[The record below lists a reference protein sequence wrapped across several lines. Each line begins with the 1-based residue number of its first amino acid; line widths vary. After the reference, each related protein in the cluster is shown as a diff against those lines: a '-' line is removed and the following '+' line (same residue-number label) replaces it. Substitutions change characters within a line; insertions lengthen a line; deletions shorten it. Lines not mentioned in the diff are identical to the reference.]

1 MTWMI
6 YGANGYTGEL
16 IAREAAARGLKPI
29 LAGRNPG
36 KIAALADELGFKHL
50 AFALDDPKVVASH
63 LHGVRVVLLAAG
75 PFSATAPCMISACL
89 IAGVHYVDIT
99 GEIDVFELA
108 ASHDEQAK
116 ARGIVLCP
124 GVGFDV
130 IPTDCIAAK
139 LKEAMPDATE
149 LSLGFD
155 TTISLS
161 PGTLK
166 TTIENMPNGGKVRR
180 DGIIQAVPQAAL
192 TRRIDFGRGAKL
204 AASMPLGDVSTA
216 YYSTGIKDITVYLPA
231 TRSAIVAMRLGDWMR
246 PLMRLSLVQRVLFK
260 LVSLTVVGP
269 DQDARDGMPAFVWG
283 EVVNARGERLQ
294 ARVETANGYSFTVPG
309 SLAAV
314 QKIVQTQPRPGYLTP
329 SQLLGSDMS
338 GLLGRGAGIQII

>member
-29 LAGRNPG
+29 LAGRNIG
-36 KIAALADELGFKHL
+36 KVSALANELGFKHR
-50 AFALDDPKVVASH
+50 AFTLDDPKVVAEH
-63 LHGVRVVLLAAG
+63 LQGVRVVLLTAG
-75 PFSATAPCMISACL
+75 PFSATAACMISACL
-89 IAGVHYVDIT
+89 MAGAHYVDIT

-108 ASHDEQAK
+108 AAHDEQAK
-116 ARGIVLCP
+116 ARGVVLCP

-130 IPTDCIAAK
+130 IPTDCIAAT

-166 TTIENMPNGGKVRR
+166 TTIENMPDGGKVRR
-180 DGIIQAVPQAAL
+180 DGRIQSLPQARF

-204 AASMPLGDVSTA
+204 AASMPLGDVSSA
-216 YYSTGIKDITVYLPA
+216 YHSTGIKNITVYLPA
-231 TRSAIVAMRLGDWMR
+231 TRIAIMAMRLGDALR
-246 PLMRLSLVQRVLFK
+246 PLTRLRVVQQLLFK
-260 LVSLTVVGP
+260 LVSMTVTGP
-269 DQDARDGMPAFVWG
+269 DQEARDGMPAFVWG
-283 EVVNARGERLQ
+283 EVVNAAGERLE
-294 ARVETANGYSFTVPG
+294 ARVETVNGYSFTVPG
-309 SLAAV
+309 ALAAV
-314 QKIVQTQPRPGYLTP
+314 QKLIQTQPRPGYLTP
-329 SQLLGSDMS
+329 SQLLGPEMS
-338 GLLGRGAGIQII
+338 GLLSRGAKIQFG